1 MKVWSEVQPTGGDF
15 VFQPGERY
23 AVLASASLNYTL
35 DQIAAKAEE
44 KGFSVTYKWETG
56 QPSRATYAIDN
67 WLDSLA
73 PDTTSNHRWVYA
85 EGNFT
90 GSSPW
95 SLSVDPPWP
104 FTMYHV
110 AHVFEAV
117 DAPDQPNETP
127 AAPVLPPAAST
138 VSSSPSSLG
147 HDLFVIGCAVLI
159 AGAAYYMGYRR
170 VPLWGYGD

>member
-1 MKVWSEVQPTGGDF
+1 VKVWNEIQPSGGDF
-15 VFQPGERY
+15 VFEPGERY

-35 DQIAAKAEE
+35 DQIAAKAESE
-44 KGFSVTYKWETG
+44 GFSVTYKWESG

-67 WLDSLA
+67 WLESLPA
-73 PDTTSNHRWVYA
+73 DTTSNHRWVYA

-95 SLSVDPPWP
+95 SLGQDPPWP

-117 DAPDQPNETP
+117 DAPDQLSDATP
-127 AAPVLPPAAST
+127 TTPTLPSTTTSAPASSGPSALALAFGAMLVGVAGYAAGVRFPWHPFR
-138 VSSSPSSLG
+138 SL
-147 HDLFVIGCAVLI
+147 
-159 AGAAYYMGYRR
+159 
-170 VPLWGYGD
+170 

>member
-1 MKVWSEVQPTGGDF
+1 VKVWSEIQPTSGAF
-15 VFQPGERY
+15 VFEPGERY

-35 DQIAAKAEE
+35 DQIAAKAASE
-44 KGFSVTYKWETG
+44 GFTVTYKWETG

-67 WLDSLA
+67 WLASLA

-95 SLSVDPPWP
+95 SLSQDPPWP

-117 DAPDQPNETP
+117 DAPDQPADSP
-127 AAPVLPPAAST
+127 AEPALPSTSTSAPASSGPSVVALAFGALLFGVAGYAAG
-138 VSSSPSSLG
+138 VRFPWNPFRG
-147 HDLFVIGCAVLI
+147 
-159 AGAAYYMGYRR
+159 
-170 VPLWGYGD
+170 